1 MTNFL
6 IITSKEDIA
15 SMNIR
20 DNFLRNE
27 DYQFTKLN
35 QKWHNYPL
43 YQLKEILN
51 HSKPF
56 WKENKIYLGLT
67 DSPLIFLDNLELEN
81 TDIEPD
87 LLIFASRHRSKSGK
101 PAFLAHTTGNWTK
114 GADYGGKGKKIS
126 LSSALL
132 LKAGY
137 LSLFEKVQENQAF
150 KNFSVDIEVTHHGP
164 TELEKPL
171 IFMELGSS
179 EKQWKI
185 KEAGALVAEAILE
198 AIIKYLSYLKKSS
211 NQIGVGF
218 GGTHYAP
225 QFQKRIKK
233 KNIAFSFIC
242 PKYYLGNLD
251 EGLIE
256 QMISHNKEDVDF
268 FAIDWSGTTSD
279 DKAHLIPL
287 LEKFKL
293 PIKKTKDLK

>member
-20 DNFLRNE
+20 DNLLNNE
-27 DYQFTKLN
+27 DYQFIKLE

-43 YQLKEILN
+43 FQLEEILKRP
-51 HSKPF
+51 KPF
-56 WKENKIYLGLT
+56 WKENKIYVGLT

-87 LLIFASRHRSKSGK
+87 LLIFASRHSSKSGK

-114 GADYGGKGKKIS
+114 EADYGGKGKEIS

-132 LKAGY
+132 LKASY
-137 LSLFEKVQENQAF
+137 LALKHRAKKKKF
-150 KNFSVDIEVTHHGP
+150 KKYSVDIEVTHHGP
-164 TELEKPL
+164 TQLKKPL

-179 EKQWKI
+179 EKQWNLS
-185 KEAGALVAEAILE
+185 EAGGVVGDAILGGIE
-198 AIIKYLSYLKKSS
+198 RYLQYKTDPSI
-211 NQIGVGF
+211 QIGIGF

-225 QFQKRIKK
+225 QFQKRIQR

-242 PKYYLGNLD
+242 PKYYVEELNKD
-251 EGLIE
+251 LIK
-256 QMISHNKEDVDF
+256 QMISHNREKVEF
-268 FAIDWSGTTSD
+268 FAIDWSGTTSN
-279 DKAHLIPL
+279 DKSHLIPL
-287 LEKFKL
+287 LEKFEL
-293 PIKKTKDLK
+293 PIKKTKELK